1 MRNVMRRIRG
11 AIGIGVIWAVAWSA
25 MGWVPRLV
33 LGYKPDAPFPII
45 FGVLGFLAGVIF
57 SGVLALTE
65 GRRRFD
71 QMSLPR
77 FAGWGAV
84 GGLLLSGVWT
94 RLASLELGDVLMIV
108 PTFAAACAVCASGS
122 LALARRV
129 ARRDS
134 RELPSHP
141 ADAELAAH
149 DSDPELAGGESARVS
164 ARSD

>member
-1 MRNVMRRIRG
+1 
-11 AIGIGVIWAVAWSA
+11 
-25 MGWVPRLV
+25 
-33 LGYKPDAPFPII
+33 
-45 FGVLGFLAGVIF
+45 
-57 SGVLALTE
+57 
-65 GRRRFD
+65 
-71 QMSLPR
+71 
-77 FAGWGAV
+77 
-84 GGLLLSGVWT
+84 
-94 RLASLELGDVLMIV
+94 MIV

-129 ARRDS
+129 ARRDP